1 MKGVVGRF
9 ITASIE
15 PIGHSSDDACDNHC
29 RDDEH
34 LPPPA
39 HAVEP
44 RLRFAAF
51 ADRGLDVV
59 SGRSVQAVFGVGA
72 LIHVRTN
79 VRRARRVRPAFPP
92 VARLKVASCLC
103 FTR

>member
-1 MKGVVGRF
+1 MK
-9 ITASIE
+9 AS
-15 PIGHSSDDACDNHC
+15 SVACDNQC

-34 LPPPA
+34 LPPPSA

-44 RLRFAAF
+44 RLRFAGF
-51 ADRGLDVV
+51 ADRGLVIV
-59 SGRSVQAVFGVGA
+59 SEGSVQAVFGIGA
-72 LIHVRTN
+72 LIHIRTN

-92 VARLKVASCLC
+92 